1 MRVTSRRFILKCAA
15 GVAALLGLLATAQ
28 LSDRRSVTT
37 WAPNAKLEAAPSAA
51 PQTAKQRLT
60 AGDAGCAPQIPQ
72 NLIRGCPAKSTGGGK
87 VTDPV
92 TTPLPQL
99 HPTAFTPTPVEPAP
113 ADASMVTD
121 VGTTGNLP
129 ALPAAT
135 PSSVEPSSEA
145 APIRPTRLASKRPRQ
160 SSPRVVAERPPL
172 LRTDRPREPVQFRLA
187 EGRN

>member
-51 PQTAKQRLT
+51 PQAAKQRLT

-72 NLIRGCPAKSTGGGK
+72 NPTRGCPAKSIEEGR
-87 VTDPV
+87 VTHPV

-99 HPTAFTPTPVEPAP
+99 QPTTFTPTPVEPAP

-129 ALPAAT
+129 AAT
-135 PSSVEPSSEA
+135 PSSVEPSAEA
-145 APIRPTRLASKRPRQ
+145 APTRPARLASKRPRQ
-160 SSPRVVAERPPL
+160 SSPRVLAERPPL

-187 EGRN
+187 EGR